1 MFVARDLREVKNG
14 LKVKVRAF
22 GDLKKSLG
30 NESIIDLK
38 SGARISDLLSKLS
51 VITRTFRKGRIGSRK
66 VGSDVL
72 ITVNGKNIHVLGE
85 STSLKDGDVVDLV
98 PLVWGG

>member
-1 MFVARDLREVKNG
+1 VKNG

-38 SGARISDLLSKLS
+38 SGARISDLLSRLS
-51 VITRTFRKGRIGSRK
+51 VITRTFRKGHIGSHK
-66 VGSDVL
+66 VGSDLL
-72 ITVNGKNIHVLGE
+72 ITVNGKNMHVLGE